1 MRKGLEIEQIK
12 LYFTTDL
19 RQNSESLKDTLIE
32 FVLNKETK
40 KYKAEIVEYSYTKD
54 LENSDDYPLYSV
66 EFLADINGDGKSDLI
81 SRSVTEFNVSY
92 DIFEY
97 KNGEFVRVLSETMK
111 VK

>member
-1 MRKGLEIEQIK
+1 MGCHKNVL
-12 LYFTTDL
+12 L
-19 RQNSESLKDTLIE
+19 TLGPK
-32 FVLNKETK
+32 VLHK
-40 KYKAEIVEYSYTKD
+40 KYSFPTEAVPSAS
-54 LENSDDYPLYSV
+54 ENSDNYPLYSV

-97 KNGEFVRVLSETMK
+97 KNGAFVRVLSETMK